1 MWYLA
6 WRGNNLFHNEII
18 MAKLI
23 CITCRTNPVN
33 PMISETDKFN
43 GKSFCS
49 RICKNIWNR
58 SDIQYLSREAIQRIA
73 LAHLR
78 NCGYVSNT

>member
-1 MWYLA
+1 MNQSTLTK
-6 WRGNNLFHNEII
+6 HV
-18 MAKLI
+18 
-23 CITCRTNPVN
+23 CITCKTNPVN

-58 SDIQYLSREAIQRIA
+58 SDLQYLSREAIQKIA
-73 LAHLR
+73 LTHLR
-78 NCGYVSNT
+78 SYGYVSNT